1 MKRIGSIVDLDNSG
15 MVLLFIAK
23 AKVADSFKANLC
35 DFYQHYCK
43 FYGIQF
49 TKPRY
54 SREHKIPNIPTE
66 AKLNLIIGHAS
77 KKYAIVYSI
86 IKENGL
92 RPCEVGRL
100 KLRDFNLE
108 NGAFSVLTAK
118 HGQPRILKLKQS
130 TLAMLIE
137 YVKIKGFSIEDNI
150 FPPASVISN
159 TFERLRTSL
168 SKKLNDPELRRISL
182 HRQ

>member
-1 MKRIGSIVDLDNSG
+1 LKRIGSIVDLDNSG
-15 MVLLFIAK
+15 MVSLFIAK

-92 RPCEVGRL
+92 GPCEVGRL

-108 NGAFSVLTAK
+108 NGAVSVLTAK

-150 FPPASVISN
+150 FPPASVICN